1 MMEGKTMKN
10 FKLALTLAFTI
21 VSTAPAALAKS
32 GQFEEI
38 PASAME
44 RKETADV
51 VPVAALAGQDKAKVA
66 AALEKPA
73 KCEKI
78 KYGDKCYYKGGAVE
92 IVFIGGKA
100 DWFSVSPKDAPLQ
113 ASSLAQVGLP
123 TDVRPAFQ
131 AKEVLRWKMLKDL
144 LEVSMHQGAPGKV
157 DFIYVKARTP

>member
-1 MMEGKTMKN
+1 MMMG
-10 FKLALTLAFTI
+10 FKRAFTLAFTLA
-21 VSTAPAALAKS
+21 SLAPAALAKP
-32 GQFEEI
+32 GDFEEVAA
-38 PASAME
+38 PA
-44 RKETADV
+44 RTETADV

-113 ASSLAQVGLP
+113 AASLAQVGLP
-123 TDVRPAFQ
+123 TNVRPAFQ
-131 AKEVLRWKMLKDL
+131 AKEVLRWKMLSDL
-144 LEVSMHQGAPGKV
+144 LEGSMHQGAPGKV